1 MIRTMAFALALVAGS
16 AAAGEN
22 MDCYNDGN
30 DAVFRYTQPEP
41 EVLRVTDA
49 DIAAM
54 LIRIREGEHIAV
66 AAAGGD
72 ASMQASLDKGASTSD

>member
-1 MIRTMAFALALVAGS
+1 MIRKMAFALALVAGS

-30 DAVFRYTQPEP
+30 DTVYHYSQSEP

-54 LIRIREGEHIAV
+54 LIRIREGERSAL
-66 AAAGGD
+66 AAAEGD
-72 ASMQASLDKGASTSD
+72 ASMQASLDKGASTPD